1 MNLENNWI
9 IEIGYWVV
17 YLFYAFCAEGGEDV
31 EKRRSRHR
39 RCSIR
44 KGVLKNL
51 ANLTGKNCPGVSFFN
66 KFAGGEHMQ
75 TAASENQTE
84 LSVLEYSSQRAII
97 TIFKK
102 FIFLDQL
109 NLRV

>member
-1 MNLENNWI
+1 
-9 IEIGYWVV
+9 
-17 YLFYAFCAEGGEDV
+17 
-31 EKRRSRHR
+31 
-39 RCSIR
+39 
-44 KGVLKNL
+44 
-51 ANLTGKNCPGVSFFN
+51 
-66 KFAGGEHMQ
+66 MQ